1 MLLHQKDVE
10 RRSRRVLRVGVAPDV
25 IVACH
30 VCARRWTDRRQ
41 VIGPRFEA
49 IDRSATWLEYLTS
62 LVGHVDRRT
71 IKEHF
76 N

>member
-1 MLLHQKDVE
+1 MLLHQKDAE
-10 RRSRRVLRVGVAPDV
+10 RRGRRVLRVDAAPNV

-30 VCARRWTDRRQ
+30 VCARRWTDSRQ

-49 IDRSATWLEYLTS
+49 IDGSATWLEYLTR